1 MTDEREPPDSLE
13 PEEPGTAPES
23 VPGENPAPLRQPA
36 APVLAEA
43 SAPPAPAP
51 GPEPAGS
58 ALAAEAAVPA
68 VAESETRPAPPPPPA
83 APPRP
88 PAPPGPA
95 GARSGAE
102 NRARPARGPH
112 PVLSQAREP
121 VFRESGGYRLRLDP
135 PDLARLRELPGSKGK
150 TDRELG
156 EEFLAGHEA
165 RLTAAIAGDVPVPAE
180 LRVVV
185 DPYSRQAFLALENR
199 IRGITSF

>member
-1 MTDEREPPDSLE
+1 MSDADGPPDSE
-13 PEEPGTAPES
+13 TPPAEPGLPDEAS
-23 VPGENPAPLRQPA
+23 PAP
-36 APVLAEA
+36 AEA
-43 SAPPAPAP
+43 VAADAPAPPADVAPASTP
-51 GPEPAGS
+51 G
-58 ALAAEAAVPA
+58 
-68 VAESETRPAPPPPPA
+68 API
-83 APPRP
+83 
-88 PAPPGPA
+88 
-95 GARSGAE
+95 ARGGAE
-102 NRARPARGPH
+102 NRARPGRGPR
-112 PVLSQAREP
+112 PVLSEAREP

-165 RLTAAIAGDVPVPAE
+165 RLTAAVAGDVPVPAE